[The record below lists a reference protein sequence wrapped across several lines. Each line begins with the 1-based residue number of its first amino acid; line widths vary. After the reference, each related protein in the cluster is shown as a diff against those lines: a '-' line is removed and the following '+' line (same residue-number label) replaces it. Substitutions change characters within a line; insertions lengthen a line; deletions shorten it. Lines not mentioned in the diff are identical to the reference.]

1 MVRST
6 PGSRREPPARTKES
20 TVTRRIIFLVI
31 AGMMGGAGC
40 GALRDAPPT
49 VTPIY
54 ITATPLPQVVPIVAT
69 ETPAAT
75 AVLSSTQEIDLLPTQ
90 VVITRTATPTAPPPI
105 TMTPSFTP
113 TTTNTPV
120 TPGSVAAF
128 APVGGAGSGSTGG
141 TGCASVPAGTFGA
154 IYQSDP
160 TLAALGCPLATNASS
175 VGSAYQPF
183 QNGLMVWVSSL
194 GAQPQAAI
202 YALYNNG
209 TYQRFN
215 DTFQDGVDPASGGA
229 SPPPGLLEPVRGFG
243 KVWRE
248 QASARDTLGWA
259 TSGESGATAQVLLF
273 ERGEMVALAGQTYI
287 MITGAPGTWST
298 RTGG

>member
-1 MVRST
+1 V
-6 PGSRREPPARTKES
+6 K
-20 TVTRRIIFLVI
+20 RRIIFLVI
-31 AGMMGGAGC
+31 VGMIGGVSC
-40 GALRDAPPT
+40 GVLRDTPPT

-54 ITATPLPQVVPIVAT
+54 ITATPPPPVVPIVAT

-75 AVLSSTQEIDLLPTQ
+75 PVLSSTQEIGLLPTQ
-90 VVITRTATPTAPPPI
+90 VMITRTATPTAPPPI

-128 APVGGAGSGSTGG
+128 APVGGLGSGNTGG
-141 TGCASVPAGTFGA
+141 AGCANVPQGVFGA

-160 TLAALGCPLATNASS
+160 NLPAALGCALANNASS

-183 QNGLMVWVSSL
+183 QNGLMIWVSSL
-194 GAQPQAAI
+194 GAQPQTAI

-209 TYQRFN
+209 TYQRFS
-215 DTFQDGVDPASGGA
+215 DTFQEGVDPASGGA
-229 SPPPGLLEPVRGFG
+229 SPPAGLLEPVRGFG

-248 QASARDTLGWA
+248 QASARDALGWA
-259 TSGESGATAQVLLF
+259 TSGESGGTAQILMF
-273 ERGEMVALAGQTYI
+273 ERGEIVSVAQTGQTYI
-287 MITGAPGTWST
+287 MIAGAPGTWSA
-298 RTGG
+298 RSGG